1 MRTIYQILWIIP
13 LFLGL
18 GASAHAASLDDLYR
32 DIIRSDNEGYL
43 PLFVLNRTTPDAES
57 KKEEVTVKPSAPTAQ
72 NETPTASQSKP
83 INLTYDS
90 QADERAQKAAQLK
103 WQQTLKAVAE
113 NKVTPMELSE
123 ITYRAEKDDPK
134 AVEVLAWMYTKGVGV
149 GKDFVKAFKL
159 YQKAEGLKVPK
170 AKENAAKI
178 YKAMS
183 AEQKAQLQNKNQQ

>member
-43 PLFVLNRTTPDAES
+43 PLFVINRATLDPSA
-57 KKEEVTVKPSAPTAQ
+57 KEEQLLKKLPEHREGNQ
-72 NETPTASQSKP
+72 NPETKP
-83 INLTYDS
+83 IKLTNDS
-90 QADERAQKAAQLK
+90 QAKEKAEKAAQLK

-159 YQKAEGLKVPK
+159 YQKAEELKVPK

-183 AEQKAQLQNKNQQ
+183 AEQRAQLRNKNQQ